1 MPLVKLGVVFAG
13 IVLLLSRRWNLG
25 LVLLLA
31 SLAVGLLFGHSLP
44 AVGRDLLLASVD
56 PLTLRLAFS
65 VVLIMALSELLR
77 ETASLEGM
85 VKALESLIPSGR
97 LVLAALPALVGL
109 LPMVGGAMFS
119 APMVNEVGDRLKADR
134 ARKTFVNYWFRHI
147 WEYVFP
153 LYPSMM
159 LAAALLNMETFELA
173 STTWPLTAAAVIGGA
188 VFGLLGIPRSSNAP
202 SSSSPPMRKLRA
214 LAANV
219 WPIALVIILSL
230 ALPLD
235 ERVTLILSLV
245 VTITLVTIVKRIPLR
260 TLRDVFRERIPWK
273 TVFVLFGAL
282 AFRRVLDN
290 SGAVHGVSEAL
301 IESQVPLAL
310 IAFAVPFVA
319 GLLTGLSTA
328 AFSIGFPVVIPLV
341 TEAGTTLASGWAAW
355 MMAGAFLGV
364 MCSPVH
370 LCLSLTRIYFEAEW
384 GPVYRRIA
392 PSTLLVAVTA
402 AVLLL
407 R

>member
-1 MPLVKLGVVFAG
+1 
-13 IVLLLSRRWNLG
+13 
-25 LVLLLA
+25 
-31 SLAVGLLFGHSLP
+31 
-44 AVGRDLLLASVD
+44 
-56 PLTLRLAFS
+56 
-65 VVLIMALSELLR
+65 
-77 ETASLEGM
+77 
-85 VKALESLIPSGR
+85 
-97 LVLAALPALVGL
+97 
-109 LPMVGGAMFS
+109 MVGGAMFS